1 MNMLRVF
8 LPMLLACATSVAVP
22 SMEVL
27 DGNVTIFGDAIVL
40 KTQQNRLDIDE
51 ALGKDLAQDNQL
63 NVMES
68 KIASLEILLGGYATT
83 SSMMIAT
90 TSLTEHLNSQDSQLT
105 ATASSMEA
113 SLSSLLSSQ
122 SSTDAALSNS
132 IVSLESS
139 ANGTI
144 SNQVEQAEQELRAEM
159 DSSNLQ
165 LSTALQQLTDSVQLR
180 KTLVLGINDTADL
193 GQTIRDEF
201 ASGVQEL
208 TIELK
213 SHAEGEMYHWDER
226 VYVPSFGSLFI
237 YAAEYQHTF
246 ISTTADTG
254 IAEDK
259 TRCPTTIYMDAH
271 RLTYPDREPGQSY
284 YKAYTYQRVVVGA
297 HATLTLRGLTI
308 REEVNATLLKSVYE
322 PGVVT
327 VRAPFASVKIYD
339 SRIEFGEPV
348 FVNSHQAGITN
359 VIFMHVRWVSQFAEG
374 DLIYPVDA
382 QRGQSTS
389 GNICYVSRT
398 GGRLHGTVAWKEQD
412 TTPPFQLI
420 YL

>member
-180 KTLVLGINDTADL
+180 KVRHTLVKGDSEDALHLRRRSQAHCAPDPPCFRRWFWA
-193 GQTIRDEF
+193 
-201 ASGVQEL
+201 
-208 TIELK
+208 
-213 SHAEGEMYHWDER
+213 
-226 VYVPSFGSLFI
+226 
-237 YAAEYQHTF
+237 
-246 ISTTADTG
+246 STTPQTSAKPSVTSL
-254 IAEDK
+254 
-259 TRCPTTIYMDAH
+259 P
-271 RLTYPDREPGQSY
+271 PGC
-284 YKAYTYQRVVVGA
+284 
-297 HATLTLRGLTI
+297 
-308 REEVNATLLKSVYE
+308 KS
-322 PGVVT
+322 
-327 VRAPFASVKIYD
+327 
-339 SRIEFGEPV
+339 
-348 FVNSHQAGITN
+348 
-359 VIFMHVRWVSQFAEG
+359 
-374 DLIYPVDA
+374 
-382 QRGQSTS
+382 
-389 GNICYVSRT
+389 
-398 GGRLHGTVAWKEQD
+398 
-412 TTPPFQLI
+412 
-420 YL
+420 